1 MLASAV
7 ARACCH
13 AKGEGVG
20 VTAIRGFCSV
30 VLAFIAW
37 ALLST
42 TFYIPQAAAQEP
54 EPAAAP
60 PATSATPA
68 APADPVQ
75 GKSLFEENCST
86 CHGVNAGGG
95 DGPDLRGVPAS
106 LGDAAVENII
116 RRGLSGTAMPGFY
129 NITDKGAAN
138 IVAYLRTLSSTLTS
152 ETATGDAQN
161 GEAVYN
167 SSGCAACHMI
177 EGQGGSIGP
186 ELTRIGSMRGPSNLK
201 ARLLDPGANLPK
213 IGGGGMMG
221 NSWTEYAMYRA
232 VEKNGHVVEGIRV
245 GEDSFT
251 IVLRDA
257 TGKFHGFSKP
267 DLRSLE
273 REPDKSLM
281 PSFKDTLSAAQL
293 DDLVAYLMSLKGAQ

>member
-1 MLASAV
+1 V
-7 ARACCH
+7 I
-13 AKGEGVG
+13 
-20 VTAIRGFCSV
+20 AIRGFCSF
-30 VLAFIAW
+30 VLVFAAA

-42 TFYIPQAAAQEP
+42 AFYVPRVAAQEA

-60 PATSATPA
+60 PAASTT
-68 APADPVQ
+68 PADPVQ

-95 DGPDLRGVPAS
+95 DGPDLRGIPAS

-129 NITDKGAAN
+129 NISDKGAAN
-138 IVAYLRTLSSTLTS
+138 IVAYLKTLSATATS
-152 ETATGDAQN
+152 ETATGDPQK

-177 EGQGGSIGP
+177 DGRGGSIGP
-186 ELTRIGSMRGPSNLK
+186 ELTRIGSMRGPTNLK
-201 ARLLDPGANLPK
+201 SRLLDPGANLPK
-213 IGGGGMMG
+213 LGGGGMMG

-232 VEKNGHVVEGIRV
+232 VEKDGHVVEGIRV

-251 IVLRDA
+251 IVLKDA
-257 TGKFHGFSKP
+257 MGKFHGLWKP

-273 REPDKSLM
+273 REPDKSFM

-293 DDLVAYLMSLKGAQ
+293 DDLVAYLLSLKGAQ